1 MYETIE
7 DFYDHN
13 DFISPE
19 EWSKAVAEDS
29 AWVLQW
35 YPDTPIGS
43 YILAAST
50 LEAIEYKLKEKNE
63 LR

>member
-7 DFYDHN
+7 EFYDHT

-29 AWVLQW
+29 VWVLQW

-43 YILAAST
+43 YIVAAST
-50 LEAIEYKLKEKNE
+50 LEAIEARVKEMQA
-63 LR
+63 